1 MRGIEVA
8 IGAGILRLY
17 RVSEMP
23 EERGNRR
30 SRADHISIGMEDL
43 QGPAEMNLCGH
54 EVLSKQKLTSI
65 LPNTAS
71 IFESI
76 ATVKFTASPNS
87 RLIRAI

>member
-17 RVSEMP
+17 RVLETP
-23 EERGNRR
+23 EGGHRR
-30 SRADHISIGMEDL
+30 SRADHISIAMEDL
-43 QGPAEMNLCGH
+43 QGPVEMNLCGH
-54 EVLSKQKLTSI
+54 KVLSKQKLTSI

-76 ATVKFTASPNS
+76 ATVKFTA
-87 RLIRAI
+87 